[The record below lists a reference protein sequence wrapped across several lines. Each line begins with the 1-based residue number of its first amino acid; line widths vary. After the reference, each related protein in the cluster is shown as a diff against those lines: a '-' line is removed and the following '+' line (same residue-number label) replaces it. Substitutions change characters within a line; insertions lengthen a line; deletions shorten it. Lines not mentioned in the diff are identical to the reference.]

1 VLQRRWCD
9 ALAAWVHCQRL
20 NPRRHASDDVSGV
33 DAVVLAAAGGGL
45 WLYLNFLEQVQKVG
59 CSIALSLAEFM
70 FNLVLWSEF
79 VLLLSWFCLCC
90 DFVDACQWSVVSSLP
105 PAIFGGPVGLYLSR
119 THGVIV
125 FMPTNSFSSLD
136 NCFSYLGMYCRE

>member
-1 VLQRRWCD
+1 VVVLQRRWCD
-9 ALAAWVHCQRL
+9 ALT
-20 NPRRHASDDVSGV
+20 
-33 DAVVLAAAGGGL
+33 AAGGGL

-70 FNLVLWSEF
+70 
-79 VLLLSWFCLCC
+79 
-90 DFVDACQWSVVSSLP
+90 LP

-125 FMPTNSFSSLD
+125 FMPTF
-136 NCFSYLGMYCRE
+136 F